1 MAAHL
6 VYSRSYDI
14 GLLGLEHLHPF
25 DSHKYSRAWKL
36 LRRRFGRALEAWS
49 VSPEREISRGELAS
63 VHAARYLQQDLRS
76 SAYLARAL
84 ELPFIGALPTW
95 LIDRAVLRPMRRA
108 TMGTLLAARAA
119 LDSGSFAINLAGGF
133 HHACADRG
141 EGFCVYADV
150 GVAVQ
155 MLRASGELGH
165 DDQLLY
171 IDLDAHQGNGVARIF
186 ADDPTVALFDMYNAD
201 IYPRDAVA
209 RRRVDR
215 DLPLGDGCSEELYL
229 ATLEQHLP
237 DFVTRWSR
245 GRRPRL
251 AIYNAGTDVFFDD
264 SLGGLTLSTTAVLR
278 RDRYVAE
285 LLREAGI
292 PWVMVLSGGY
302 SRQSYQLVAASVG
315 EFLERWAGGV
325 VRR

>member
-1 MAAHL
+1 MLAHL
-6 VYSRSYDI
+6 VYSRAYDI
-14 GLLGLEHLHPF
+14 GLLGLERLHPF
-25 DSHKYSRAWKL
+25 DAHKYSRAWRQL
-36 LRRRFGRALEAWS
+36 QRRFGRALERWH
-49 VSPEREISRGELAS
+49 VSPDREISGGELAT
-63 VHAARYLQQDLRS
+63 VHSASYLRRDLRS
-76 SAYLARAL
+76 SSYLGRAL
-84 ELPFIGALPTW
+84 ELPFIGKLPFW

-119 LDSGSFAINLAGGF
+119 LANGGFAINLAGGY
-133 HHACADRG
+133 HHASAGRG

-150 GVAVQ
+150 AVAVQ

-186 ADDPTVALFDMYNAD
+186 AEDRSLAIFDMYNAD

-209 RRRVDR
+209 RRRVDH
-215 DLPLGDGCSEELYL
+215 DLPLGEGCSETLYL
-229 ATLEQHLP
+229 ATLRRHLP
-237 DFVTRWSR
+237 GFVERWSR
-245 GRRPRL
+245 RRPRL

-264 SLGGLTLSTTAVLR
+264 SLGGLSLSAAAVLE

-285 LLREAGI
+285 LLRAVGI

-302 SRQSYQLVAASVG
+302 SGQSYQLVAASVG
-315 EFLERWAGGV
+315 EFLERWA
-325 VRR
+325 